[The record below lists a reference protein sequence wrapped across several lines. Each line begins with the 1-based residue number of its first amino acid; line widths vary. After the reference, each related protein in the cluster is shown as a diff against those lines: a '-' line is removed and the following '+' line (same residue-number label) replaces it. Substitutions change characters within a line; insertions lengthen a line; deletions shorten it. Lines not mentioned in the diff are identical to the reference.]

1 MSEGT
6 WYYCL
11 RHHAVEPVEGCR
23 AMDRLGPYPDRETA
37 GRALELARERTER
50 EDRRDEEWEG

>member
-11 RHHAVEPVEGCR
+11 NHHAVEPVDGCR

-37 GRALELARERTER
+37 ARAVELARERTER
-50 EDRRDEEWEG
+50 EDRRDAEWDD